1 LGDPTSRFRERS
13 PQNIRPNPKV
23 GKNPSDKDAPASSDN
38 RLPTW
43 AKWIIGCNVVMV
55 HLIVIM
61 TGFEAIPFTLNDVP
75 LAAYIVISLGVPVGL
90 ANQTIRV
97 ALEALF
103 GIKS

>member
-1 LGDPTSRFRERS
+1 
-13 PQNIRPNPKV
+13 
-23 GKNPSDKDAPASSDN
+23 
-38 RLPTW
+38 
-43 AKWIIGCNVVMV
+43 MV

-61 TGFEAIPFTLNDVP
+61 TGFEVIPFTLNDVP